1 MRCKNDHQLT
11 SYSSFLPPLFL
22 ASVGVQ
28 KDEVFKDA
36 YNFYLSQVL
45 RIGIEMAFGLLC
57 NKWRILQRPLQVN
70 IKNAGKVFLCCAR
83 LHNFVINNERLQ
95 VLERSVVGD
104 DDQGGDNDNE
114 LSFLPSDTTIAPIA
128 GNSIMRDVLVQRI
141 TNFMFSLARI
151 QSTKECKQSLLVKL
165 LLEGIVNHHCFLT
178 ISNIYSSSSY

>member
-1 MRCKNDHQLT
+1 LRCKNDRQLT
-11 SYSSFLPPLFL
+11 SYSSFLPLFL

-36 YNFYLSQVL
+36 YNFYLSQVHI
-45 RIGIEMAFGLLC
+45 RIEMAFGLLC

-83 LHNFVINNERLQ
+83 LQNFVINNERLQ

-141 TNFMFSLARI
+141 TNL
-151 QSTKECKQSLLVKL
+151 CLVRPEYNL
-165 LLEGIVNHHCFLT
+165 QRNA
-178 ISNIYSSSSY
+178 NNPY